1 MCPVCGNKDLRYIGY
16 RNNIPYCRRC
26 ISFMGEQVDETI
38 SFLKPEKSEAVI
50 NYELS
55 NDQKRIASLVL
66 DNFKNHIN
74 VLIYAVCGA
83 GKTELVFKVIEYAL
97 KHSMTVGFAVPRRDV
112 IIELAIRFQ
121 KTFKN
126 NVVTSVF
133 GGNTKLLNGDII
145 CLTTHQLYRYPLYF
159 DLLILDEIDAF
170 PYHGNEVL
178 KALAKRSVKGNYVL
192 MSATPDKKTLEEFS
206 KPDHKILELFTR
218 YHRHPLPIPKVKIYP
233 KIFLFICLIKQLRIY
248 LKDNKPCLVFVPT
261 ISMCEEL
268 YKFAKSL
275 AKGGY
280 FVHSK
285 VKERTQII
293 EKFRTKKF
301 KYLITTAVLERGVT
315 LKNLQV
321 IIFGADDQI
330 YNAASLIQISGRVGR
345 VKGAEG
351 GDVYYY
357 ASKKTSYIDEAI
369 AFTKRANSYL

>member
-1 MCPVCGNKDLRYIGY
+1 
-16 RNNIPYCRRC
+16 
-26 ISFMGEQVDETI
+26 MGESVDESI
-38 SFLKPEKSEAVI
+38 SFLKPEKSDAII

-55 NDQKRIASLVL
+55 ADQKRIASSVL

-97 KHSMTVGFAVPRRDV
+97 RHSMRVGFAVPRRDV

-145 CLTTHQLYRYPLYF
+145 CLTTHQLYRYPAYF

-192 MSATPDKKTLEEFS
+192 MSATPDKATLEEFS
-206 KPDHKILELFTR
+206 KPGHITLNLFTR
-218 YHRHPLPIPKVKIYP
+218 YHRHPLPIPKVKVFP
-233 KIFLFICLIKQLRIY
+233 KFILLICLVKQLKIY
-248 LKDNKPCLVFVPT
+248 REQNKPCLVFVPT
-261 ISMCEEL
+261 ISMCEDL
-268 YKFAKSL
+268 FKITKSL
-275 AKGGY
+275 VKGGY

-285 VKERTQII
+285 EKERTRII
-293 EKFRTKKF
+293 EKFRAKEY

-321 IIFGADDQI
+321 IIFCADDQI
-330 YNAASLIQISGRVGR
+330 YNSASLIQISGRVGR

-357 ASKKTSYIDEAI
+357 ATKKTAYIDEAI
-369 AFTKRANSYL
+369 SFTKRANSYL

>member
-1 MCPVCGNKDLRYIGY
+1 MRYIGY

-26 ISFMGEQVDETI
+26 ISFTGEQVDEKI
-38 SFLKPEKSEAVI
+38 SFLRPDKSDAII

-55 NDQKRIASLVL
+55 DDQKRIASSVL

-133 GGNTKLLNGDII
+133 GGNTKLLNGDIV
-145 CLTTHQLYRYPLYF
+145 CLTTHQLYRYPSFF

-178 KALAKRSVKGNYVL
+178 KSLAKRSVKGNYVL
-192 MSATPDKKTLEEFS
+192 MSATPDKATLDEFAKS
-206 KPDHKILELFTR
+206 GHKILELFTR
-218 YHRHPLPIPKVKIYP
+218 YHRHPLPMPKVIIYP
-233 KIFLFICLIKQLRIY
+233 KIILYICLIKQLRIY
-248 LKDNKPCLVFVPT
+248 QKENKPCLVFVPT
-261 ISMCEEL
+261 ISMCEDL
-268 YKFAKSL
+268 YKITKSL
-275 AKGGY
+275 VKGGY

-285 VKERTQII
+285 INERTQII
-293 EKFRTKKF
+293 DNFRTKKYN
-301 KYLITTAVLERGVT
+301 YLITTAVLERGVT

-321 IIFGADDQI
+321 IIFCADDQI
-330 YNAASLIQISGRVGR
+330 YNTSSLIQISGRVGR
-345 VKGAEG
+345 VRGAEE
-351 GDVYYY
+351 GDIYYY
-357 ASKKTSYIDEAI
+357 ARKKTIFITEAI
-369 AFTKRANSYL
+369 SFTKRANSYL